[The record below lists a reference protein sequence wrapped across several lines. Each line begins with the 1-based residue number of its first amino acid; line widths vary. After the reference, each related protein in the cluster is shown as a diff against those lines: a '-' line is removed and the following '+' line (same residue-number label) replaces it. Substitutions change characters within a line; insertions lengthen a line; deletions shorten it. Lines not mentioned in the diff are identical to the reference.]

1 MEKVC
6 PILAGAGAVAEG
18 AAQGTMTLQP
28 GWDLCQGSACAWYD
42 AAADRCAVL
51 TLAKQLRNQ
60 R

>member
-1 MEKVC
+1 MEEKKC
-6 PILAGAGAVAEG
+6 PLLLAGENANGEELYPAY
-18 AAQGTMTLQP
+18 TN
-28 GWDLCQGSACAWYD
+28 CRGSACAWYD